1 MDTYGVSKTTAEAR
15 DRGYV
20 PVNGGTMP
28 AVQKW
33 YQTVGSGVGANYVYS
48 ATNVRLAE
56 LSLGYDVPIH
66 KWVPWLQGMNV
77 AFTGRNLLMFYC
89 KAPYD
94 PELTASTG
102 TGFDGMDYFML
113 PSLRNLG
120 FSVKLNF

>member
-1 MDTYGVSKTTAEAR
+1 MDNYGTSKTSAEAR

-20 PVNGGTMP
+20 LVNGGKLP

-33 YQTVGSGVGANYVYS
+33 YQTVGGGAGAYYVYS

-56 LSLGYDVPIH
+56 LSLGYDIPITR
-66 KWVPWLQGMNV
+66 WVPWVKELNV
-77 AFTGRNLLMFYC
+77 AFTGRNLFMFYN

-102 TGFDGMDYFML
+102 TGFDGMDYFMM

-120 FSVKLNF
+120 FSVRVKF